1 MIISGGG
8 MSEKLSF
15 PIFKVAF
22 FGASVFRKRPAIVFS
37 AVFLLSIFFVMID
50 PAVIMLLEGYLI
62 GNDNSSSFSLGQFT
76 WVRFAV
82 WVFFIVLM
90 SLFFTLCS
98 GLVLSNLNFKNVLLA
113 IPSLIAVL
121 CIQLLN
127 FVLIIIPF
135 YAMHMLFYLLK
146 YWHIIDR
153 HQHLGR
159 DSVYGSAIYFVIG
172 CIVFWYIVRT
182 SLAYP
187 MSYDKGGIKLYKST
201 NLTKNY
207 FWPLASVYLILLASY
222 FVLYFIYYIFL
233 ANNFLISILSSEQFV
248 SQGFLK
254 SNSVVIFALVSHLLL
269 VLLQCAFVLFLFS
282 AQSKA
287 YQIIVMG
294 NKYE

>member
-1 MIISGGG
+1 
-8 MSEKLSF
+8 MSERLSF

-37 AVFLLSIFFVMID
+37 AVFLLSISFVMID
-50 PAVIMLLEGYLI
+50 PAVIMLLEGYFI
-62 GNDNSSSFSLGQFT
+62 SNENSSSVSLGQYT
-76 WVRFAV
+76 WMRFAV
-82 WVFFIVLM
+82 WFLFIVLM
-90 SLFFTLCS
+90 SLFFTLCC

-113 IPSLIAVL
+113 IPSLIAAL
-121 CIQLLN
+121 CMQLLN

-146 YWHIIDR
+146 YWGVIDR
-153 HQHLGR
+153 QQHLGR
-159 DSVYGSAIYFVIG
+159 DSVYGIAIYFVIA

-182 SLAYP
+182 SLTYP
-187 MSYDKGGIKLYKST
+187 MTYDKGGVKLYKST
-201 NLTKNY
+201 NLTKSY
-207 FWPLASVYLILLASY
+207 FWPLSSVYLILLAAY

-233 ANNFLISILSSEQFV
+233 ANNFPTSILSSEQFM

-254 SNSVVIFALVSHLLL
+254 YNSVVIFALVSHFLL
-269 VLLQCAFVLFLFS
+269 VLLQCVFVLFLFS